1 MDAMDAQNGQIIDAL
16 RASVK
21 ENARLQ
27 QQYDRVVAANSE
39 PIAIVG
45 MACRFPGGVTSPEE
59 LWDLVV
65 SGGDG
70 ISGFPVNR
78 GWDLENLYH
87 PDPDHAGTSYAREGG
102 FLHDADEFDASFF
115 GISPREA
122 LAMDPQQRLMLE
134 TSWEALERAGIDPAV
149 LRGKPVG
156 VFTGIAFHDYGA
168 DLHDLPDGLEGFIL
182 TGGAGSVLSGRVS
195 YLLGLEGPAVTVD
208 TACSSSL
215 VTLHLATQSLRSGES
230 SLALAGGVTV
240 MAASDAFVWFSR
252 QRGLALDGRCK
263 SFAAGADGTGWA
275 EGAGVLLLERL
286 SDAVRNGRRIL
297 GVVRGSAVN
306 QDGASNGLTAPN
318 GPSQQRVIRAA
329 LANAGLAATEV
340 DAVEAHGTG
349 TSLGDPIEAQAL
361 LATYGQ
367 GRDAEQPLWLGSLK
381 SNIGH
386 AQAAAGVGG
395 VIKMVMAMRHGV
407 LPRTLHVDEPTPQVD
422 WTAGAVE
429 LLTEAQPWPELDRPR
444 RAGVSGFG
452 VSGTNA
458 HVILEQAPEQQP
470 PSGAAGALAGGPF
483 PLVLSAR
490 GKAGLAGQA
499 EELARFLERN
509 AEVDLR
515 DAARSL
521 VRTRSALSERAA
533 VVAGDRA
540 EALAGLEA
548 LARGESAS
556 GLVTATAV
564 EDGLLAV
571 LFTGQGSQRV
581 GMARGLY
588 ERFPVFRQAFD
599 AACAALDARL
609 AGDVECAVAEVVF
622 GAEDAPLD
630 ETVFTQAGLFA
641 VETALFRLVES
652 WGVRP
657 DFVGGHSVGEL
668 TAAHVAGVLSLDD
681 AATLVAARGRLM
693 QALPSGGAMVSVAAP
708 EEVVRPLLTS
718 GVDIAAV
725 NGPVSVVVSGDER
738 EVLTVAEKLAAQG
751 VKTRRLSVSHAFHS
765 ALMEPMLEEFRA
777 VAETLTFHPP
787 TVEMVSHVTGDIADP
802 ELVCRP
808 EYWVEHVR
816 ATVRFA
822 DGVRALEAAEVAT
835 FLELGPDAVL
845 SAMGPDCLSGRTAAF
860 VPSLRA
866 AGGDVRALLEAMAGL
881 HVRGGVLDWNA
892 LLGEGKTWPVE
903 LPTYAFQRQRYWLE
917 GTGASADAAG
927 LGLGAV
933 GHPLLGALVEVPGSD
948 GMLFSSRLSL
958 RTHPWLADHAAAG
971 TVLVPGTAF
980 VELVVRA
987 GDEVGCALL
996 AELVIEAPLTLPEQG
1011 GVQLRVEVG
1020 EADESGQRTVRVHS
1034 RREDAGQGSSWTRHV
1049 SGSLAPDATAAGF
1062 DLTQWPP
1069 VGAVPVENAAAGAYE
1084 ELAATGYGYGPAFQG
1099 LRTVWTRGEELF
1111 AEVALPEEAG
1121 ATDGY
1126 ALHPALLD
1134 AALHTSI
1141 FKDGADQRL
1150 VLPFAWTG
1158 VRVYAAGASALRV
1171 HVTPQGPDA
1180 FRVHLADADGVP
1192 VAAVESLVTRPV
1204 AAGLLDR
1211 GTPETPAADRMFRV
1225 VWERLPLKPSGPA
1238 LHPVPVARAEDLTA
1252 PAARDAGVLLLDL
1265 ARGRADADAVRELST
1280 RVLELVQAWLA
1291 DPGLE
1296 DSRLLVSTRAAVA
1309 VEQDGELADLA
1320 GAAVLGLLRS
1330 AQAENPGRIVL
1341 VDTDGTPASHALL
1354 PALLATGE
1362 PQFAVRDGVAYVRRL
1377 ARTASAGALAL
1388 PADEPAWR
1396 LAASPDG
1403 TLENLPLVPAPEALR
1418 ALAPGEVRIEMRA
1431 AGLNFRDVMIGLGM
1445 YPNPAATVGM
1455 EGAGT
1460 VAEVG
1465 PGVEGFAVGDRVMGL
1480 FPSAVGPYAVSDQR
1494 TVVRIPCGWSFEQSA
1509 SVPVAFIT
1517 AYYALHDLAGLRAG
1531 QSVLVHA
1538 AAGGV
1543 GMAAV
1548 QVARHLGAEVLAT
1561 ASPAKWDAVK
1571 ANGVAGDRLAS
1582 SRTLEFEQRFLD
1594 VTGGRGVDV
1603 VLNSL
1608 AGEFVDASLRLLP
1621 RGGRFVEMGR
1631 TDVRDTEE
1639 LARLHPGVAYEAF
1652 DLSDATADR
1661 VQRMLGELVGLF
1673 ERGVLTPLP
1682 LTTWDVR
1689 QAPAAFRYMSQGRH
1703 TGKNV
1708 LVLPRV
1714 LDRDGTVLV
1723 TGGTGTLGRLVARR
1737 LVSEHGVRN
1746 LLLVG
1751 RRGRCA
1757 EGVPE
1762 LEAELS
1768 GLGARVRV
1776 ASCDVADRGAL
1787 ADLLASV
1794 PAEAPLTGVVHT
1806 AGVLDDG
1813 VVSALTPERLESVFR
1828 PKVDAVLN
1836 LHELTRGLDLAVF
1849 VLFSS
1854 AAGSFESPGQANYAA
1869 ANAFLDAL
1877 AQHRRARGLAA
1888 TSLGWG
1894 LWAQATSLSGHLSEA
1909 DQKRMARGG
1918 MIGLSVDEGMELFD
1932 DALQAPEAAVVPF
1945 KLDLAGLKD
1954 QARTGSVPALL
1965 RGLVSV
1971 GRRSAQGAGAG
1982 ADSLLKRLSGVGDSE
1997 RKRILLEMVQ
2007 QEVATILG
2015 FASQDQSEPDR
2026 ALNEI
2031 GFDSL
2036 TSVELRNRLS
2046 ALTGLRLPATL
2057 IFNHPTPVA
2066 LMEYLSEELAGDTT
2080 DADLDGQ
2087 EEELRRVLS
2096 SVPLDRFREAG
2107 VLDVLLSLARSEA
2120 ADAAAGAGQGTSV
2133 GEQLDLIDSMSV
2145 GDLVRRALGTPQ
2157 S

>member
-1 MDAMDAQNGQIIDAL
+1 
-16 RASVK
+16 
-21 ENARLQ
+21 
-27 QQYDRVVAANSE
+27 
-39 PIAIVG
+39 
-45 MACRFPGGVTSPEE
+45 
-59 LWDLVV
+59 
-65 SGGDG
+65 
-70 ISGFPVNR
+70 
-78 GWDLENLYH
+78 
-87 PDPDHAGTSYAREGG
+87 
-102 FLHDADEFDASFF
+102 
-115 GISPREA
+115 
-122 LAMDPQQRLMLE
+122 MDPQQRLMLE
-134 TSWEALERAGIDPAV
+134 TSWEALERAGIDAAA
-149 LRGKPVG
+149 LHGKPVG

-168 DLHDLPDGLEGFIL
+168 DLHELPDGLEGFIL

-215 VTLHLATQSLRSGES
+215 VTLHLAAQSLRSGES

-263 SFAAGADGTGWA
+263 SFAAAADGTGWA

-318 GPSQQRVIRAA
+318 GPSQQRVIRRA
-329 LANAGLAATEV
+329 LANAGLAATDV

-367 GRDAEQPLWLGSLK
+367 GRNAEQPLWLGSLK

-386 AQAAAGVGG
+386 AQAAAGVAG

-429 LLTEAQPWPELDRPR
+429 LLTEARPWPEVDRPR

-470 PSGAAGALAGGPF
+470 PSGASGALGGRPV
-483 PLVLSAR
+483 PLALSAR
-490 GKAGLAGQA
+490 GKAGLTGQA
-499 EELARFLERN
+499 QELARFLKRN
-509 AEVDLR
+509 ADADLR

-521 VRTRSALSERAA
+521 VRTRGALSERAV
-533 VVAGDRA
+533 VVAGDRD
-540 EALAGLEA
+540 EALNGLEA
-548 LARGESAS
+548 VARGESAS
-556 GLVTATAV
+556 GLITATAV

-581 GMARGLY
+581 GMARGLHDLS
-588 ERFPVFRQAFD
+588 PVFREAFD

-609 AGDVECAVAEVVF
+609 AGDVEYAVADVVF

-630 ETVFTQAGLFA
+630 QTVFTQAGLFA

-668 TAAHVAGVLSLDD
+668 TAAHVAGVLSLED

-693 QALPSGGAMVSVAAP
+693 QQLPSGGAMVSVAAP
-708 EEVVRPLLTS
+708 EDLVRPLLTP
-718 GVDIAAV
+718 GIDIAAV
-725 NGPVSVVVSGDER
+725 NGPVSVVISGDE
-738 EVLTVAEKLAAQG
+738 EEALVVAEKLAAQG
-751 VKTRRLSVSHAFHS
+751 VKTRRLPVSHAFHS

-777 VAETLTFHPP
+777 VAETLAFHPP
-787 TVEMVSHVTGDIADP
+787 TVEMVSNVTGDIADP
-802 ELVCRP
+802 ERVCRP

-822 DGVRALEAAEVAT
+822 DGVRALERAEAAT

-845 SAMGPDCLSGRTAAF
+845 SAMGPDCLTGGTAAF
-860 VPSLRA
+860 VPLLRA
-866 AGGDVRALLEAMAGL
+866 SVADVRSLVEALAGL
-881 HVRGGVLDWNA
+881 HVRGVVLDWDA
-892 LLGEGKTWPVE
+892 LLGEGTGWPLE
-903 LPTYAFQRQRYWLE
+903 LPTYAFQRRRYWLE
-917 GTGASADAAG
+917 GTGSSGDAAG

-933 GHPLLGALVEVPGSD
+933 DHSLLGALVEVPGSD
-948 GMLFSSRLSL
+948 GILFSSRLSL

-980 VELVVRA
+980 VELAVRA
-987 GDEVGCALL
+987 GDEVGCGLL

-1020 EADESGQRTVRVHS
+1020 EADESGQRTVQVHS
-1034 RREDAGQGSSWTRHV
+1034 RREEAGPGSSWTRHV
-1049 SGSLAPDATAAGF
+1049 FGRLAPDTTTPDF
-1062 DLTQWPP
+1062 ELTQWPP
-1069 VGAVPVENAAAGAYE
+1069 LGAVPVDNAAAEAYE
-1084 ELAATGYGYGPAFQG
+1084 ELAGTGYGYGPAFQG
-1099 LRTVWTRGEELF
+1099 LRAVWTRGEELF

-1150 VLPFAWTG
+1150 VLPFAWTD
-1158 VRVYAAGASALRV
+1158 VRVYAAGACALRV

-1180 FRVHLADADGVP
+1180 FRVLLADADGVP
-1192 VAAVESLVTRPV
+1192 VAAVGSLVTRPV
-1204 AAGLLDR
+1204 AAELLD
-1211 GTPETPAADRMFRV
+1211 GDTAATAAADRMFRV
-1225 VWERLPLKPSGPA
+1225 TWERLPLKPSGSA
-1238 LHPVPVARAEDLTA
+1238 LDTVPVVTAEDLSA
-1252 PAARDAGVLLLDL
+1252 PAARDTGVLLLDL
-1265 ARGRADADAVRELST
+1265 TGERADADGVREITT

-1291 DPGLE
+1291 DPGLQ
-1296 DSRLLVSTRAAVA
+1296 DSRLLVVTHTAVG
-1309 VEQDGELADLA
+1309 VEQDGELTDLA
-1320 GAAVLGLLRS
+1320 AAAVCGLLRS

-1341 VDTDGTPASHALL
+1341 VDTDNTAESHALL
-1354 PALLATGE
+1354 PALLASGE
-1362 PQFAVRDGVAYVRRL
+1362 PQLAVRDGVAHARRL
-1377 ARTASAGALAL
+1377 ARTASTGALAL
-1388 PADEPAWR
+1388 PVDQPSWR

-1403 TLENLPLVPAPEALR
+1403 TLENLPLIAAPEAMR

-1455 EGAGT
+1455 EGAGI

-1465 PGVEGFAVGDRVMGL
+1465 PGVEGLAVGDRVMGL
-1480 FPSAVGPYAVSDQR
+1480 FASAVGPCAVSDQR
-1494 TVVRIPCGWSFEQSA
+1494 TVVPIPCGWSFEQAA

-1517 AYYALHDLAGLRAG
+1517 AYYALRDLAGLKAG
-1531 QSVLVHA
+1531 ESVLVHA

-1548 QVARHLGAEVLAT
+1548 QVARHLGAEVFAT
-1561 ASPAKWDAVK
+1561 ASPGKWEALR
-1571 ANGVAGDRLAS
+1571 ANGVDEHRVAS

-1594 VTGGRGVDV
+1594 ATDGRGVDV

-1608 AGEFVDASLRLLP
+1608 AGEFIDASLRLLP
-1621 RGGRFVEMGR
+1621 RGGRFAEMGR
-1631 TDVRDTEE
+1631 TDVRDADE

-1652 DLSDATADR
+1652 DLGDATADR
-1661 VQRMLGELVGLF
+1661 VQRMLADLVELF
-1673 ERGVLTPLP
+1673 EQGALTPLP
-1682 LTTWDVR
+1682 LTAWDVR
-1689 QAPAAFRYMSQGRH
+1689 HAPAAFRYMSQGKH
-1703 TGKNV
+1703 IGKNV
-1708 LVLPRV
+1708 LVLPRA
-1714 LDRDGTVLV
+1714 LNPDGTVLV
-1723 TGGTGTLGRLVARR
+1723 TGGTGTLGRLVARN
-1737 LVSEHGVRN
+1737 LVAEHGIRN

-1751 RRGRCA
+1751 RRGRSA
-1757 EGVPE
+1757 DGVPE

-1768 GLGARVRV
+1768 ALGVHVRT
-1776 ASCDVADRGAL
+1776 AACDVADRDAV

-1794 PAEAPLTGVVHT
+1794 PAEAPLTGIVHT

-1813 VVSALTPERLESVFR
+1813 VVSALTPERLDSVFR
-1828 PKVDAVLN
+1828 PKVDAALN
-1836 LHELTRGLDLAVF
+1836 LHELTRELDLAAF

-1877 AQHRRARGLAA
+1877 AQHRHARGLAA

-1918 MIGLSVDEGMELFD
+1918 MIGLSVDEGMDLFD
-1932 DALQAPEAAVVPF
+1932 VALQAPEAALVPF
-1945 KLDLAGLKD
+1945 KLDLAGLKE

-1971 GRRSAQGAGAG
+1971 GRRSAQSAGAS
-1982 ADSLLKRLSGVGDSE
+1982 ADSLLKRLSRATESE
-1997 RKRILLEMVQ
+1997 RKRILLEVVQ

-2015 FASQDQSEPDR
+2015 FASDNQGEPDR

-2057 IFNHPTPVA
+2057 IFNYPTPAA
-2066 LMEYLSEELAGDTT
+2066 LMEYLCEELAGDTA
-2080 DADLDGQ
+2080 DADFDGQ

-2120 ADAAAGAGQGTSV
+2120 AEAAAGSGPGTSV
-2133 GEQLDLIDSMSV
+2133 GEQLDLIDAMSV
-2145 GDLVRRALGTPQ
+2145 GDLVQRALGTTQ

>member
-1 MDAMDAQNGQIIDAL
+1 MDAQNGQIIDAL

-45 MACRFPGGVTSPEE
+45 MACRFPGGVASPEE

-70 ISGFPVNR
+70 ITEFPVNR

-87 PDPDHAGTSYAREGG
+87 PDPDHAGTSYTREGG

-134 TSWEALERAGIDPAV
+134 TSWEALERSGIDPAS

-168 DLHDLPDGLEGFIL
+168 DLHELPDGLEGFIL

-263 SFAAGADGTGWA
+263 SFAASADGTGWA

-367 GRDAEQPLWLGSLK
+367 GRDPEQPLWLGSLK

-470 PSGAAGALAGGPF
+470 PSGTTGALTGGPV
-483 PLVLSAR
+483 PLALSAR

-499 EELARFLERN
+499 QELARFLRQN
-509 AEVDLR
+509 ADVDLR
-515 DAARSL
+515 DAARAL
-521 VRTRSALSERAA
+521 VRTRSALSERAV
-533 VVAGDRA
+533 VVAGDRD
-540 EALAGLEA
+540 EALAGLET
-548 LARGESAS
+548 LARGESAP
-556 GLVTATAV
+556 GLVAATAV

-588 ERFPVFRQAFD
+588 DRFPVFREAFD

-609 AGDVECAVAEVVF
+609 AGEVDLAVADVVF
-622 GAEDAPLD
+622 G
-630 ETVFTQAGLFA
+630 
-641 VETALFRLVES
+641 ETALFRLVES

-657 DFVGGHSVGEL
+657 DFVGGHSLGEV
-668 TAAHVAGVLSLDD
+668 TAAHVAGVLSLED

-693 QALPSGGAMVSVAAP
+693 QALPSGGGMVSVAAP
-708 EEVVRPLLTS
+708 EDVVRPLLTP

-725 NGPVSVVVSGDER
+725 NGPASVVISGDEQ
-738 EVLTVAEKLAAQG
+738 EALAAAEKLAAQG

-777 VAETLTFHPP
+777 VAESLTFHPP
-787 TVEMVSHVTGDIADP
+787 TVEIVSNVTGEIADP
-802 ELVCRP
+802 DLHTRP
-808 EYWVEHVR
+808 EYWVEHIR

-822 DGVRALEAAEVAT
+822 DGVRALERAEAAT

-845 SAMGPDCLSGRTAAF
+845 SAMGPECLTGRTAAF

-866 AGGDVRALLEAMAGL
+866 SEDDVRALLHAMAGL
-881 HVRGGVLDWNA
+881 HVRGGALDWDV
-892 LLGEGKTWPVE
+892 LLGEGKGWPVE

-927 LGLGAV
+927 LGLGTV
-933 GHPLLGALVEVPGSD
+933 DHPLLGALVEVPGSD
-948 GMLFSSRLSL
+948 GVLFSSRLSL

-971 TVLVPGTAF
+971 TVLVPGAAF

-987 GDEVGCALL
+987 GDEVGCGLL

-1020 EADESGQRTVRVHS
+1020 EADGSGQRTVQVHS
-1034 RREDAGQGSSWTRHV
+1034 RREDAGQGSPWTRHV
-1049 SGSLAPDATAAGF
+1049 SGSLAPDATAPSF
-1062 DLTQWPP
+1062 ELTRWPP
-1069 VGAVPVENAAAGAYE
+1069 PGAVPVENAAAGAYE

-1111 AEVALPEEAG
+1111 AEVSLPEEAG

-1158 VRVYAAGASALRV
+1158 VRVYAAGATALRV

-1180 FRVHLADADGVP
+1180 FRVLLADADGVP
-1192 VAAVESLVTRPV
+1192 VAAVDSLVTRPV
-1204 AAGLLDR
+1204 AAGLLDP
-1211 GTPETPAADRMFRV
+1211 GTAAAPAADRMFRV
-1225 VWERLPLKPSGPA
+1225 VWERLPVKPSGPA
-1238 LHPVPVARAEDLTA
+1238 LDLVPVAHAADLSA
-1252 PAARDAGVLLLDL
+1252 PAARDAAVLLLDL
-1265 ARGRADADAVRELST
+1265 TGGRADADGVRELST

-1291 DPGLE
+1291 DPDLE

-1309 VEQDGELADLA
+1309 VERD
-1320 GAAVLGLLRS
+1320 AAV
-1330 AQAENPGRIVL
+1330 
-1341 VDTDGTPASHALL
+1341 
-1354 PALLATGE
+1354 
-1362 PQFAVRDGVAYVRRL
+1362 
-1377 ARTASAGALAL
+1377 
-1388 PADEPAWR
+1388 
-1396 LAASPDG
+1396 
-1403 TLENLPLVPAPEALR
+1403 
-1418 ALAPGEVRIEMRA
+1418 
-1431 AGLNFRDVMIGLGM
+1431 
-1445 YPNPAATVGM
+1445 
-1455 EGAGT
+1455 GAGREPGPDR
-1460 VAEVG
+1460 ARRHRRHARVG
-1465 PGVEGFAVGDRVMGL
+1465 G
-1480 FPSAVGPYAVSDQR
+1480 
-1494 TVVRIPCGWSFEQSA
+1494 
-1509 SVPVAFIT
+1509 
-1517 AYYALHDLAGLRAG
+1517 
-1531 QSVLVHA
+1531 A
-1538 AAGGV
+1538 AAGAPRRGRAPV
-1543 GMAAV
+1543 RRPRRCRLRPPPGPYGIDRDPGPACRPARVAA
-1548 QVARHLGAEVLAT
+1548 
-1561 ASPAKWDAVK
+1561 
-1571 ANGVAGDRLAS
+1571 
-1582 SRTLEFEQRFLD
+1582 
-1594 VTGGRGVDV
+1594 GGEPGQH
-1603 VLNSL
+1603 
-1608 AGEFVDASLRLLP
+1608 AGEPAAASGP
-1621 RGGRFVEMGR
+1621 RGGRASGTGRGPHRDAGGGTQLPRRDDRPRDVPQPGGHHRHGGSRHRHGGRARRRGFRRRRQRDGSLRLRGRPVRGLRPADCRPHPVRLVLRAGRVGPRRVHHRVLRPAGARRSEGGRVRPRARRRRRRRHGRRAGGATPRRRRPRHRQPRQMGR
-1631 TDVRDTEE
+1631 
-1639 LARLHPGVAYEAF
+1639 G
-1652 DLSDATADR
+1652 
-1661 VQRMLGELVGLF
+1661 Q
-1673 ERGVLTPLP
+1673 
-1682 LTTWDVR
+1682 
-1689 QAPAAFRYMSQGRH
+1689 
-1703 TGKNV
+1703 
-1708 LVLPRV
+1708 
-1714 LDRDGTVLV
+1714 
-1723 TGGTGTLGRLVARR
+1723 
-1737 LVSEHGVRN
+1737 
-1746 LLLVG
+1746 G
-1751 RRGRCA
+1751 RRGRGGPDREFPDA
-1757 EGVPE
+1757 GVRAAVPGRDVGPRGGRR
-1762 LEAELS
+1762 AEL
-1768 GLGARVRV
+1768 
-1776 ASCDVADRGAL
+1776 
-1787 ADLLASV
+1787 
-1794 PAEAPLTGVVHT
+1794 
-1806 AGVLDDG
+1806 
-1813 VVSALTPERLESVFR
+1813 
-1828 PKVDAVLN
+1828 
-1836 LHELTRGLDLAVF
+1836 
-1849 VLFSS
+1849 
-1854 AAGSFESPGQANYAA
+1854 
-1869 ANAFLDAL
+1869 
-1877 AQHRRARGLAA
+1877 
-1888 TSLGWG
+1888 
-1894 LWAQATSLSGHLSEA
+1894 
-1909 DQKRMARGG
+1909 
-1918 MIGLSVDEGMELFD
+1918 
-1932 DALQAPEAAVVPF
+1932 
-1945 KLDLAGLKD
+1945 
-1954 QARTGSVPALL
+1954 
-1965 RGLVSV
+1965 
-1971 GRRSAQGAGAG
+1971 
-1982 ADSLLKRLSGVGDSE
+1982 
-1997 RKRILLEMVQ
+1997 
-2007 QEVATILG
+2007 
-2015 FASQDQSEPDR
+2015 
-2026 ALNEI
+2026 
-2031 GFDSL
+2031 
-2036 TSVELRNRLS
+2036 
-2046 ALTGLRLPATL
+2046 
-2057 IFNHPTPVA
+2057 
-2066 LMEYLSEELAGDTT
+2066 
-2080 DADLDGQ
+2080 
-2087 EEELRRVLS
+2087 
-2096 SVPLDRFREAG
+2096 
-2107 VLDVLLSLARSEA
+2107 
-2120 ADAAAGAGQGTSV
+2120 
-2133 GEQLDLIDSMSV
+2133 
-2145 GDLVRRALGTPQ
+2145 
-2157 S
+2157 